1 MGLDVYLT
9 RFENYA
15 ASQRLKAEY
24 ERRMDRAWEQMAN
37 RRNDDEI
44 SSQEEEI
51 YSQQCRKIART
62 IGLDSNGED
71 PLVQTIR
78 LPSSQYPDH
87 RFKIGYFYSSNNDS
101 GINRILSDAI
111 GIDLHSITSPLA
123 EEEYFQ
129 PDWSLARDICLKAI
143 ADFTTH
149 IEQHP
154 YGVVPL
160 TFDPN
165 ISPTQAQITSKALAL
180 QKLVAMKEQI
190 TDTQPN
196 TFGGWAGDFFL
207 TEPLEVLAVIPGT
220 AGFLDRPDLPC
231 FYIVFQHK
239 HLDFYLQAL
248 EIVLETIEYVLEQP
262 DIDKYYLDW
271 SS

>member
-1 MGLDVYLT
+1 MGLDVYLK

-24 ERRMDRAWEQMAN
+24 ERRMDLAWEQMAN

-51 YSQQCRKIART
+51 YWQQCQKIART

-78 LPSSQYPDH
+78 LPSHKYPDH
-87 RFKIGYFYSSNNDS
+87 KFKIGYFYSSNNDS

-111 GIDLHSITSPLA
+111 GIDLHSIFNPLA
-123 EEEYFQ
+123 EEDFQ
-129 PDWSLARDICLKAI
+129 PDWAKARDICLKAI
-143 ADFTTH
+143 TDFTTH

-160 TFDPN
+160 TFDPY

-180 QKLVAMKEQI
+180 QKLVAMKEQR

-196 TFGGWAGDFFL
+196 NFGGWAGDFFL

-220 AGFLDRPDLPC
+220 AGFLERPDLPC

-248 EIVLETIEYVLEQP
+248 EVVLETIEYVLEQP

>member
-1 MGLDVYLT
+1 MGLDVYLK

-24 ERRMDRAWEQMAN
+24 ERRMDEAWEQMAN
-37 RRNDDEI
+37 RRNEDEI

-78 LPSSQYPDH
+78 LPSRQYPDH

-111 GIDLHSITSPLA
+111 GIDLHSIFNPL
-123 EEEYFQ
+123 EEEYFR
-129 PDWSLARDICLKAI
+129 PDWTLARDICLKAI

-165 ISPTQAQITSKALAL
+165 ISPIQAQITSKALAL

-239 HLDFYLQAL
+239 HLDFYLQGL

-262 DIDKYYLDW
+262 DSDKYYLEW

>member
-1 MGLDVYLT
+1 MGLDVYLK
-9 RFENYA
+9 RFENYDI
-15 ASQRLKAEY
+15 SQQLRAEY
-24 ERRMDRAWEQMAN
+24 ERRMDLSWSQIAN
-37 RRNDDEI
+37 RRNNYQVSE
-44 SSQEEEI
+44 QEEEI
-51 YSQQCRKIART
+51 YSQQCQMIART
-62 IGLDSNGED
+62 LGLDSNGED
-71 PLVQTIR
+71 PLVQTIG
-78 LPSSQYPDH
+78 LPSHKYPDH

-111 GIDLHSITSPLA
+111 GLDLHSIFNPLT
-123 EEEYFQ
+123 EEEDFR
-129 PDWSLARDICLKAI
+129 PNWTLARDICLKAI

-160 TFDPN
+160 TFDPD

-180 QKLVAMKEQI
+180 QKLVAMKEPR
-190 TDTQPN
+190 TDTQLN
-196 TFGGWAGDFFL
+196 NFGGWAGDFFL
-207 TEPLEVLAVIPGT
+207 TEPLEVLAIIPGT
-220 AGFLDRPDLPC
+220 AGFLDCPDLPC